1 MLTPSPQPSPPTI
14 RGGESTRAAG
24 ERGLQPW
31 IRVLRLSLL
40 ISITAFFA
48 FFGDTRPLRAD
59 DAEKVHSVQEF
70 LALKKKWPNYA
81 AIKVAMTIEGRLAG
95 FSTRTMRLS
104 KFPPQL
110 LAMPGKRLPVFPKS
124 TRHVQVTGHLEKR
137 KQSWVIVVHS
147 AKEYPTDTKTI
158 ADRMLKLP
166 AENAKPWYTLSQWI
180 FNRATFYEDAKLKER
195 GRTVLL
201 QAVRIERSQLKPDD
215 DAGRLRLAK
224 KVDDLSLSPSLSG
237 DLKHAAHRGRWRR
250 YLAAGKPALHQVVEA
265 MKRDLPGFDKPL
277 KNVPTKLWATY
288 KKSPQAVYEKSDQ
301 QTRRTLHRLT
311 YLDTVLH
318 QITPTIKPDGSN
330 GDAVAARIEK
340 LAPELKAMAAMH
352 RERDLQYRIS
362 RINRLRRADALA
374 LVQVVRKRKS
384 DKAAHALIKSWLLQ
398 RNAEVK
404 RATLPELIQLADD
417 YQLFLKDRKR
427 AIALLKLAH
436 RRDPESKFAHK
447 RMLAFGLVFN
457 EGKWV
462 EQGDVK
468 PRPIDPVE
476 RAIREG
482 RPLKGMSPAQVKRAM
497 GSAAPASIVRVA
509 SRRKINEVWIFRLPN
524 NTRVAVHFERLRT
537 QTRRDSK
544 VVAVS
549 NSR

>member
-1 MLTPSPQPSPPTI
+1 MRVPFITTI
-14 RGGESTRAAG
+14 AA
-24 ERGLQPW
+24 
-31 IRVLRLSLL
+31 L
-40 ISITAFFA
+40 IFSFS
-48 FFGDTRPLRAD
+48 DVRPLCAD
-59 DAEKVHSVQEF
+59 DAERVHSVQEF
-70 LALKKKWPNYA
+70 LTLKKKWPNYA
-81 AIKVAMTIEGRLAG
+81 AIKVPMTIEGRLAG

-124 TRHVQVTGHLEKR
+124 TRNVQVTGHLEKR
-137 KQSWVIVVHS
+137 KQSWVMVVHS
-147 AKEYPTDTKTI
+147 AKEHPTDTKTI
-158 ADRMLKLP
+158 NDRMLKLP
-166 AENAKPWYTLSQWI
+166 AENAKPWYALSQWI
-180 FNRATFYEDAKLKER
+180 FHRATFYDDAELKKR

-215 DAGRLRLAK
+215 DAGRLQLAK
-224 KVDDLSLSPSLSG
+224 KVDDLSLSPTLSG
-237 DLKHAAHRGRWRR
+237 HLKHAAHRGRWRR
-250 YLAAGKPALHQVVEA
+250 YLATGKPALHQVVEG

-277 KNVPTKLWATY
+277 KSVPTKLWATY
-288 KKSPQAVYEKSDQ
+288 KNSPQATYEKSNIE
-301 QTRRTLHRLT
+301 TRRTLHRLI

-374 LVQVVRKRKS
+374 LVQLVRKRKS
-384 DKAAHALIKSWLLQ
+384 DAAAQALLKSWLTQ
-398 RNAEVK
+398 RNADVK
-404 RATLPELIQLADD
+404 NATLPELIQLADD
-417 YQLFLKDRKR
+417 YQLFLKDRSR
-427 AIALLKLAH
+427 AIELLKLAH
-436 RRDPESKFAHK
+436 SRDPESKFTHK

-462 EQGDVK
+462 KQADIK
-468 PRPIDPVE
+468 PKPVDPVE

-524 NTRVAVHFERLRT
+524 KTRVAVHFERLRT

-544 VVAVS
+544 VVAVT